1 MDYIKK
7 IICIEDARTRT
18 QGLMPY
24 YEFGK
29 EYPQHAG
36 AHCPTDSE
44 TPEETCATF
53 ECLDLESTEGNDNGN
68 WGQFVANPCFLAK
81 KDKTYEGMLHAYYSL
96 LNMVRNGVKL
106 RKVET
111 KNHEIIFT
119 EDIGAFEWKGEC
131 FSGGTEPDFLYDY
144 AAYNAKNFYST
155 EIDSLRE
162 ETRHI
167 YRANITVEDD
177 FIVLIEDYEKFQVCA
192 DYLNEVTIPSSIT
205 DKQVVGTE
213 HTKWASYCKVV
224 DEFIGKINIPASIYN
239 KHIKVPKSMPCA
251 DVNSYIKWL
260 EEYPNEDCCNA
271 RLWEDMGGSEML
283 EELRKYEDVCKNKRE
298 ALEALPYAVPYI
310 SMPLLLTQNTTDI
323 GVLTDIDPVEYDDAL
338 NGPSAS
344 EGEDTR
350 PHGKLQLSQNDSGFT
365 KQEELKAIINN
376 GKCLTID
383 QIIMEHSANTN
394 GTIEVESMLNTLRSP
409 KKYLDDDNNVLP
421 GKFKQFDNPA
431 GQMYV
436 CIKKSDEV
444 FYKLQ
449 VSAQTIVDGEVVDY
463 CLKYVVDE
471 GMTIDEF
478 MQHCDTSNIIQTTP
492 GIFWPNLTQD
502 QATEKLAEEK
512 AKYDAADTSNK
523 YELCVAE
530 SAWEMEP
537 IPGQWNADNGDGME
551 SAAVVYPP
559 GDANYRSANGK
570 FYRTIT
576 TQAAGI
582 RIAVTEEDEKST
594 REGVDH
600 DYRDPYKTHYYFFVK
615 YNNTPE
621 FPMDIPFEDGNTA
634 NVYLVSAGTEGGTDW
649 IYRGDFIPN
658 SGVDDRGTELDVHY
672 VIGGYFR
679 SDERGTF
686 VEQVYPESG
695 DVYAEKYTID
705 NSHVD
710 LVPLDGVADVPVYSR
725 YIDFEGAAKEFYS
738 PRYNLYRTGNTANII
753 RLTTMDA
760 WNKDFAI
767 DAYLAKEE
775 YLTNFSSPPKVDV
788 NVTID
793 RGGVSAFEK
802 HYKLA
807 ECNTMQDLVNYG
819 NNFFNL

>member
-7 IICIEDARTRT
+7 IICIEGARTRT

-29 EYPQHAG
+29 EYREHPG
-36 AHCPTDSE
+36 TGCSSMSS
-44 TPEETCATF
+44 
-53 ECLDLESTEGNDNGN
+53 LNLESTEGKDNGN
-68 WGQFVANPCFLAK
+68 WGQFVANPCFLAEN
-81 KDKTYEGMLHAYYSL
+81 DKTYEGMLHAYYSL
-96 LNMVRNGVKL
+96 LNMVRNGIKL

-111 KNHEIIFT
+111 KEGEIIFT
-119 EDIGAFEWKGEC
+119 EDVGAFEWNNEC

-144 AAYNAKNFYST
+144 ASYNAKEFYST
-155 EIDSLRE
+155 EIESLRE
-162 ETRHI
+162 ETRRI
-167 YRANITVEDD
+167 YRYTGTENIRGVRPK
-177 FIVLIEDYEKFQVCA
+177 FVVLIEDYEKFNNLA
-192 DYLNEVTIPSSIT
+192 SYLDGTDYPDVGAGVTI
-205 DKQVVGTE
+205 GTNE
-213 HTKWASYCKVV
+213 DHLKWARYCKVV
-224 DEFIGKINIPASIYN
+224 DSYIGKINIPASIYN

-251 DVNSYIKWL
+251 DVDSYIKWL

-271 RLWEDMGGSEML
+271 RLWEDMGGNDML
-283 EELRKYEDVCKNKRE
+283 VFLRRYADICEDKRE

-310 SMPLLLTQNTTDI
+310 SMPLLLTQNTTDV
-323 GVLTDIDPVEYDDAL
+323 GVLTNIDPVDYDDRL
-338 NGPSAS
+338 DETGRPFGPA
-344 EGEDTR
+344 
-350 PHGKLQLSQNDSGFT
+350 HYQN
-365 KQEELKAIINN
+365 KQGVCA
-376 GKCLTID
+376 LTID
-383 QIIMEHSANTN
+383 QIIMKHSVNTN
-394 GTIEVESMLNTLRSP
+394 GTIEVESMLNTLRSRAP

-421 GKFKQFDNPA
+421 GIFKKFSNPA

-449 VSAQTIVDGEVVDY
+449 ISAQTIVDGEVVDY

-471 GMTIDEF
+471 GMTMDEF
-478 MQHCDTSNIIQTTP
+478 LQHCDTSNIIQTAP
-492 GIFWPNLTQD
+492 GIYWSNLTQD
-502 QATEKLAEEK
+502 EATEKLAEEQE
-512 AKYDAADTSNK
+512 KYNASDTSNK

-530 SAWEMEP
+530 SVWEMEEL
-537 IPGQWNADNGDGME
+537 PGIWDADNGDGLE
-551 SAAVVYPP
+551 SASVVYPP
-559 GDANYRSANGK
+559 GDANYRDATHK

-576 TQAAGI
+576 TQGAGP
-582 RIAVTEEDEKST
+582 RIAITEEDEKST

-600 DYRDPYKTHYYFFVK
+600 NYRDPFKTHYYFFVK
-615 YNNTPE
+615 YDNTSE
-621 FPMDIPFEDGNTA
+621 SPMEIPFEDGNTA
-634 NVYLVSAGTEGGTDW
+634 NVYLVQAGTKDAEDW

-658 SGVDDRGTELDVHY
+658 GGVDDRGTELEVHY

-679 SDERGTF
+679 GDERGTF
-686 VEQVYPESG
+686 VEQVHPESG
-695 DVYAEKYTID
+695 DVYSEKYTID

-725 YIDFEGAAKEFYS
+725 YVDFEGAAKEFYS
-738 PRYNLYRTGNTANII
+738 PRYNLYRTGNTATII
-753 RLTTMDA
+753 RLTTMDV
-760 WNKDFAI
+760 WNKDFAY

-775 YLTNFSSPPKVDV
+775 YLTGFSCPPKVDV

-793 RGGVSAFEK
+793 RGGVSVFEK

>member
-7 IICIEDARTRT
+7 IICIEGARTRT

-29 EYPQHAG
+29 EY
-36 AHCPTDSE
+36 
-44 TPEETCATF
+44 EEHPGTGCSSMGS
-53 ECLDLESTEGNDNGN
+53 LDLESVEGNDNGN
-68 WGQFVANPCFLAK
+68 WGQFVANPCFLAE

-119 EDIGAFEWKGEC
+119 EDVGAFEWKGEC
-131 FSGGTEPDFLYDY
+131 FSGGTEPEFLYDY
-144 AAYNAKNFYST
+144 AGYNAKDFYST

-162 ETRHI
+162 ETRRI
-167 YRANITVEDD
+167 YRTNTTVQDD

-192 DYLNEVTIPSSIT
+192 GYLNGVTIPSSIT
-205 DKQVVGTE
+205 DKRVVGTE

-283 EELRKYEDVCKNKRE
+283 EELRKYKDICENKRE

-323 GVLTDIDPVEYDDAL
+323 GVLTDIDPVEYDDTL
-338 NGPSAS
+338 DETGRPFGPA
-344 EGEDTR
+344 
-350 PHGKLQLSQNDSGFT
+350 HYQNKRGVC
-365 KQEELKAIINN
+365 A
-376 GKCLTID
+376 LTID
-383 QIIMEHSANTN
+383 QIIMEHSTNTK
-394 GTIEVESMLNTLRSP
+394 GTIEVESMLNTLRLP

-421 GKFKQFDNPA
+421 GKFKQFGNPA

-492 GIFWPNLTQD
+492 GIYWPNLTQD

-530 SAWEMEP
+530 SVWEMEP

-615 YNNTPE
+615 YDNTPDS
-621 FPMDIPFEDGNTA
+621 PMDIPFEDGNTT
-634 NVYLVSAGTEGGTDW
+634 NVYLVSAGTKGGADW

-658 SGVDDRGTELDVHY
+658 GGVQDSGTELKVRY

-679 SDERGTF
+679 GDENGKF
-686 VEQVYPESG
+686 YGQVYPESG
-695 DVYAEKYTID
+695 DVYSEKYTID

-710 LVPLDGVADVPVYSR
+710 LVPLDGVGDVPVYSR
-725 YIDFEGAAKEFYS
+725 YVDFDGAAKEFYS
-738 PRYNLYRTGNTANII
+738 PTYNLYRTGNTATIE
-753 RLTTMDA
+753 RLTTMDV
-760 WNKDFAI
+760 WNKEFAI
-767 DAYLAKEE
+767 DAYLTKEE
-775 YLTNFSSPPKVDV
+775 YLINFSSPPKIDV